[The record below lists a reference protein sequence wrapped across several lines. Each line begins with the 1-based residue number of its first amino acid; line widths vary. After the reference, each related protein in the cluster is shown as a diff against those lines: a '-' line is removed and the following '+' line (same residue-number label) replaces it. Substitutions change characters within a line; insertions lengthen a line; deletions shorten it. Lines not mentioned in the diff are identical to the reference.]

1 MAQQKQNE
9 INLGRFKEKLMK
21 RGVKGLIGLKRQF
34 KIMDSDESGA
44 LDLEEFKKAL
54 EDYKVGC
61 SQEEAHQV
69 FEIFDRNRDGIINF
83 EEFMGAI
90 LGPLSDYRINLVK

>member
-1 MAQQKQNE
+1 
-9 INLGRFKEKLMK
+9 MK

-44 LDLEEFKKAL
+44 LDFNEFQKAL

-61 SQEEAHQV
+61 S
-69 FEIFDRNRDGIINF
+69 
-83 EEFMGAI
+83 
-90 LGPLSDYRINLVK
+90 